1 MAVAAVEYQLV
12 PQGISGKD
20 LPGKAFE
27 VRSSQSGSKHHSV
40 HYIYI
45 DVRSTAADPC
55 QYVLDMYA
63 WLLVESPIVH
73 CFQNIQVHLRVAP
86 QKEWNE
92 DNAVVGLAR
101 VLFGPRA
108 RKSITVLVYYFITVL
123 LHYCISVA
131 IEM

>member
-1 MAVAAVEYQLV
+1 MEY
-12 PQGISGKD
+12 IYI
-20 LPGKAFE
+20 
-27 VRSSQSGSKHHSV
+27 
-40 HYIYI
+40 YIYI

>member
-1 MAVAAVEYQLV
+1 MHLSGNAANVCV
-12 PQGISGKD
+12 FGWPK
-20 LPGKAFE
+20 
-27 VRSSQSGSKHHSV
+27 
-40 HYIYI
+40 
-45 DVRSTAADPC
+45 
-55 QYVLDMYA
+55 
-63 WLLVESPIVH
+63 
-73 CFQNIQVHLRVAP
+73 VHLRVAP